1 MSYEIYGPFGEI
13 YELRSILDGGDD
25 VGSDLAFADEA
36 MLVPLLHRF
45 LETPGNR
52 EVLRQ
57 VLMNDP
63 LAPSHAMTDYE
74 LLELLARRLSMGVMR
89 LGSIGHGQLQWETR
103 GSSGGGGSAAQESA
117 REERPPQE
125 NEVKIRDWR
134 IECGHHASSA
144 ARAIIERGTRIQVVP
159 SVSGN
164 GPHKDTVL
172 LNWRDDYIGSLPG
185 SLPVRSPG
193 QPESEARKTGSD
205 GPYST
210 YTLDAV
216 YRGESDIRRAFWLPA
231 YWQDYREK
239 TTYTI
244 GPGPQPIEVQ
254 VFHPHKYKFELKL
267 PPWATFKDG
276 HKWDAPEGANV
287 KALAKPAN
295 LKYSLETEDS
305 HWKPSSLSISTTT
318 DGSKTET
325 SRKLDSVKLTRDG
338 RGLNLD
344 ALHFIGK
351 LLKFQESFRSL
362 LQTLK
367 KFKDY
372 APQMGWYIDVEVQL
386 MQGALAAEWYYKEH
400 TDHRVFEYL
409 DVNVSMKIF
418 EIKFEGGFGVSAF
431 SFKLQVF
438 ASITGELGVEG
449 GLKRDDPDA
458 GLGVTFPKIT
468 GKITGALGARLEG
481 GAFFKFEAKGE
492 TAIEAEVTVG
502 FNQRNSP
509 MIFDAKARW
518 TGVEFTATGSVGL
531 WGIGG
536 TRTVKCVA
544 VQPSSWVGLELPAE
558 QPNEPPSISKARI
571 EQILVNHITDGWNVR
586 VIKPSGSMFTA
597 DTHWTPQ
604 QIAAAIA
611 DEIAKDPAFDRTE
624 KTVEG
629 MAHAVRG
636 DLDALGSRWGR
647 DWVEESAFRSYLS
660 GPLQPRI
667 RAARSPERILIAA
680 NS

>member
-1 MSYEIYGPFGEI
+1 MSNEIYGPFGEI
-13 YELRSILDGGDD
+13 YELRSVLDGGDAHEL
-25 VGSDLAFADEA
+25 VFADEA
-36 MLVPLLHRF
+36 LLTHYLHRF
-45 LETPGNR
+45 LEMPGNR

-57 VLMNDP
+57 VAMADP
-63 LAPSHAMTDYE
+63 LAPSHPMSDYE
-74 LLELLARRLSMGVMR
+74 LLELLARRLSMGV
-89 LGSIGHGQLQWETR
+89 LTLSSGGQGELTWETR
-103 GSSGGGGSAAQESA
+103 GVTSGGGEPPQQEEEE
-117 REERPPQE
+117 REERSVEP
-125 NEVKIRDWR
+125 KIKDWR

-144 ARAIIERGTRIQVVP
+144 ARAIFERGTTIQVVP
-159 SVSGN
+159 SVSGSA
-164 GPHKDTVL
+164 PYKDRVL
-172 LNWRDDYIGSLPG
+172 LNWRDDYLGSMPG
-185 SLPVRSPG
+185 SLVVRSPG

-216 YRGESDIRRAFWLPA
+216 YRGNSDIQRAFWLPA
-231 YWQDYREK
+231 YWTDFRER
-239 TTYTI
+239 TDYTI
-244 GPGPQPIEVQ
+244 SPGPQTINVQ

-276 HKWDAPEGANV
+276 HKWNAPDGAGV
-287 KALAKPAN
+287 KALAKPQQ
-295 LKYSLETEDS
+295 LKHELEIEDTT
-305 HWKPSSLSISTTT
+305 WKPSSLTITGS
-318 DGSKTET
+318 DGKT
-325 SRKLDSVKLTRDG
+325 SQKLDSVKLTRDG
-338 RGLNLD
+338 RGMSLD

-351 LLKFQESFRSL
+351 LLKFQASFRDL
-362 LQTLK
+362 LQALK

-372 APQMGWYIDVEVQL
+372 APQMGWYVDVEVQL

-400 TDHRVFEYL
+400 TDHRVFQYL

-418 EIKFEGGFGVSAF
+418 EIKFEAGFGVGAF

-438 ASITGELGVEG
+438 ASITGELSVEG

-458 GLGVTFPKIT
+458 GLGVTFPKIA

-492 TAIEAEVTVG
+492 TAIEAEIVVG

-509 MIFDAKARW
+509 MTFDARARW
-518 TGVEFTATGSVGL
+518 TGVEFTAEGSVGI

-536 TRTVKCVA
+536 TRKVKCTA
-544 VQPSSWVGLELPAE
+544 VEPSSWIGLELPAE
-558 QPNEPPSISKARI
+558 QPYVPPTISKARI
-571 EQILVNHITDGWNVR
+571 EQILLSHITSGWNVR
-586 VIKPSGSMFTA
+586 VIRPSGSWMVR
-597 DTHWTPQ
+597 DDHWEPA

-611 DEIAKDPAFDRTE
+611 DEIAKEAAFDRTE

-636 DLDALGSRWGR
+636 DLDAMGSRWGR
-647 DWVEESAFRSYLS
+647 DWIEESAFRSYLA
-660 GPLQPRI
+660 GPLQGRI
-667 RAARSPERILIAA
+667 RDARSPERILIAA